1 MNRVTTILRA
11 RCGLRARLL
20 MAFVIAASAGV
31 VRAEEAL
38 SPDADAK
45 YRSSLKE
52 ALAEYDASHFE
63 EARILFRRAHEIYP
77 NARTLRSIG
86 MASFELRDYVAA
98 VRALSAAL
106 VESRKPLSL
115 DQRTHAQGLLDRS
128 RMFVDVYT
136 IKVTPAD
143 ARILIDGRVPESEPD
158 GTVLLGFGTHNL
170 EASKAGFLV
179 RTLVLNVRG
188 GEHKDLAMTLE
199 RKPVVASQP
208 ASSTLTQSPQAQPPA
223 EAASESAGDGH
234 WGAGWFFAAGGAALA
249 AGGAGALW
257 LFQNKELSRCR
268 TPPPGNGPCNNEST
282 ILGLRNVA
290 VGATVATGVGAV
302 TLAVIGIL
310 NRDSSSVSS
319 PAPSTQQS
327 SLSCAVY
334 VSGFLCARTF

>member
-1 MNRVTTILRA
+1 
-11 RCGLRARLL
+11 

-52 ALAEYDASHFE
+52 ALSEYDASHFE

-106 VESRKPLSL
+106 VDPRKPLSL

-136 IKVTPAD
+136 LKVTPAD
-143 ARILIDGRVPESEPD
+143 ARILVDGRVPESEPD

-188 GEHKDLAMTLE
+188 GERKDLAMTLE
-199 RKPVVASQP
+199 RRLLVAAQP
-208 ASSTLTQSPQAQPPA
+208 ADSAVAKATPSQAPA
-223 EAASESAGDGH
+223 GEAIESVGPGH
-234 WGAGWFFAAGGAALA
+234 SGAGWFYAAGGAAVA
-249 AGGAGALW
+249 AGVAGGLL
-257 LFQNKELSRCR
+257 LFVGSKELSSCKN
-268 TPPPGNGPCNNEST
+268 PPPGKGPCDNEST
-282 ILGLRNVA
+282 LLVLRNLEA
-290 VGATVATGVGAV
+290 GATVATGIAAV

-310 NRDSSSVSS
+310 NRDSSSGAS
-319 PAPSTQQS
+319 PSTSATQS
-327 SLSCAVY
+327 
-334 VSGFLCARTF
+334 